1 MKHCPVCG
9 ADLAQAR
16 RAKNVQMV
24 QRWQRANPERY
35 RRYMR
40 GYMRR
45 YRARKR
51 AAAAWG
57 LIS

>member
-1 MKHCPVCG
+1 M
-9 ADLAQAR
+9 
-16 RAKNVQMV
+16 
-24 QRWQRANPERY
+24 RWQQRNREKY
-35 RRYMR
+35 NEYMR
-40 GYMRR
+40 GYMLR